1 MKQSQE
7 ARQRKTMPSNIH
19 HHEQPPQKSLQIKQE
34 DKFFSKLLSKESS
47 RVNSSSRVLY
57 YGGAPRAV
65 PFQWE
70 SQPGTPI
77 RDFASSD
84 AGSSFPPLTP
94 PPSYYSKLKSRR
106 FMQSKNKDGHSKPKN
121 VSSKSNIFPKI
132 NPNTKKPHHVSQSSS
147 GSSTSSSSA
156 WSTTSFSSPS
166 VASASSTESK
176 LNRRDSSCARSS
188 PVHFRLEDANNN
200 DNEEEEE
207 EEDEEDMFELP
218 VSKLRLGARRT
229 FLLKLRS
236 CYPVTNIK
244 STFLS
249 IIGHGSGQGGV

>member
-47 RVNSSSRVLY
+47 RANSSSRVFY
-57 YGGAPRAV
+57 YGGAR
-65 PFQWE
+65 

-77 RDFASSD
+77 RDFTSLD

-106 FMQSKNKDGHSKPKN
+106 FMQSKNIDGHSKPKN

-132 NPNTKKPHHVSQSSS
+132 NPNTKKPHHVSQLSS

-188 PVHFRLEDANNN
+188 PVHFGLEDANNN
-200 DNEEEEE
+200 NNEE